1 MNKKNND
8 SVDNRG
14 ASASAAQ
21 PHCKGKDTNGKGKFK
36 RVLSF
41 LFVDIRK
48 LFVTKLSFE
57 EFHLVFFT
65 AERLACFGP
74 SEPRHQS
81 FSQKFQIHSVLYN
94 QGKYF
99 FKTKFLYLQR
109 FHKRFVHF
117 DIGVNKNYKMC
128 PDLKLISC

>member
-1 MNKKNND
+1 MNKKNNN

-41 LFVDIRK
+41 LSVDIRK

-81 FSQKFQIHSVLYN
+81 FRRNFRYILYSIIKESTFLKGNYCIYKGFINVLYIL
-94 QGKYF
+94 
-99 FKTKFLYLQR
+99 T
-109 FHKRFVHF
+109 
-117 DIGVNKNYKMC
+117 
-128 PDLKLISC
+128 